1 VHIAPFFTCPAK
13 DYSFHRVHQAVTW
26 TVTATAIGFA
36 LPQFKW
42 SVDGKELFSS
52 AGAKDETVNFQVPDP
67 GNPRVPNP
75 GSGTMRFDWT
85 YSTKFSR
92 GEFGEGV
99 LVITNDSFDGV
110 YRLDIQVDVSELY
123 DGDAAAIAKVPLEF
137 EALRIVYEPQYYE
150 DAKACEKRFQS
161 AVPKLQKT
169 VDLVLSRPDP
179 AKGRDLADTITAV
192 EAIRSEIERIGEG
205 NPQLGAQAREY
216 AATRLQIDG
225 ALLAKP
231 KVGMD

>member
-1 VHIAPFFTCPAK
+1 V
-13 DYSFHRVHQAVTW
+13 S
-26 TVTATAIGFA
+26 
-36 LPQFKW
+36 
-42 SVDGKELFSS
+42 
-52 AGAKDETVNFQVPDP
+52 
-67 GNPRVPNP
+67 
-75 GSGTMRFDWT
+75 
-85 YSTKFSR
+85 
-92 GEFGEGV
+92 
-99 LVITNDSFDGV
+99 
-110 YRLDIQVDVSELY
+110 LDL
-123 DGDAAAIAKVPLEF
+123 